1 MTSWTQK
8 RKRKVRKNFFDLFL
22 KQLKEEEKI
31 SHHKEQQRDDDDED
45 DDEAKI
51 G

>member
-1 MTSWTQK
+1 MDDFVNAK
-8 RKRKVRKNFFDLFL
+8 AKARKNFFDLFL

-31 SHHKEQQRDDDDED
+31 SHHKEQQRDDDDDD

>member
-1 MTSWTQK
+1 MDDFVNAK
-8 RKRKVRKNFFDLFL
+8 AKVRKNFFDLFL

-31 SHHKEQQRDDDDED
+31 SHHKEQQRDDDDD

>member
-1 MTSWTQK
+1 MDDFVNAK
-8 RKRKVRKNFFDLFL
+8 AKVRKNFFDLFL

-31 SHHKEQQRDDDDED
+31 SHHKEQHRDDDDDD